1 MINGRRKERMRE
13 REVGLTSWYIHIHK
27 KEHKQTMLMVIFW
40 EKKIIAF
47 LKAFLFASFVITMLN
62 CYFLIKYH
70 RVYCVGC
77 LFSLLS
83 LSLSHCVRSQVP
95 HTNSIHTLNDEFFDI
110 NTDINKAKNIISIR
124 THMSDWYIF
133 SFEIIIYFL
142 EKKKKTPR
150 YLARQG
156 TNHLLLHS
164 DDTLCVCEYI
174 RTVFKWCGNQWF
186 SFIIFKCLTAI
197 TKPDAGEKKMST
209 MIM

>member
-1 MINGRRKERMRE
+1 
-13 REVGLTSWYIHIHK
+13 
-27 KEHKQTMLMVIFW
+27 MLMVIFW
-40 EKKIIAF
+40 EKKSSLSWRRFYLRPLLSQCLIVIFWSNITECIVLAAF
-47 LKAFLFASFVITMLN
+47 
-62 CYFLIKYH
+62 
-70 RVYCVGC
+70 
-77 LFSLLS
+77 FSLLSLS